1 MVSGRRILLL
11 APQDDRG
18 SYRPLEEEG
27 FTLSLYQEPLIVE
40 EIPLDESPDLVVV
53 DIALMPAED
62 LSAFLQRCKEVQL
75 PVLAVVSQEHRSL
88 LDPTLPVEDFIFSP
102 LGDAE
107 LRIRVRHIL
116 WKTGSWDS
124 GQVVRIGDLLIDQE
138 RYEISVAGR
147 RVILTYKEYQLLC
160 LLATNPGRVY
170 SREALLSRVWGYDYF
185 GGTRTVDVHIR
196 RLRSKVEDATERVT
210 YGQSFWHPH
219 WNCGSLF
226 CSRSVGC
233 KGLPRCCDSSVM
245 LPSIDRSSR
254 AFRRRIYPL
263 IAGQGV
269 SLGIKK
275 QRERK
280 QQEGASLRVG
290 CRPKISQL
298 GTSRFVLC
306 LR

>member
-11 APQDDRG
+11 APQDERG
-18 SYRPLEEEG
+18 SFRPLEEEG
-27 FTLSLYQEPLIVE
+27 FTLSLYQEPLIVVE
-40 EIPLDESPDLVVV
+40 EIPLEESPDLVVV

-107 LRIRVRHIL
+107 LRTRVRRIL

-124 GQVVRIGDLLIDQE
+124 GQVIRIGDLVIDQE
-138 RYEISVAGR
+138 RYETAVAGR

-196 RLRSKVEDATERVT
+196 RLRSKVEDATHLFIETVRNVGYRFRV
-210 YGQSFWHPH
+210 
-219 WNCGSLF
+219 
-226 CSRSVGC
+226 
-233 KGLPRCCDSSVM
+233 
-245 LPSIDRSSR
+245 
-254 AFRRRIYPL
+254 A
-263 IAGQGV
+263 
-269 SLGIKK
+269 
-275 QRERK
+275 
-280 QQEGASLRVG
+280 
-290 CRPKISQL
+290 
-298 GTSRFVLC
+298 
-306 LR
+306 

>member
-27 FTLSLYQEPLIVE
+27 FTLSLHQEPLIVE

-75 PVLAVVSQEHRSL
+75 PVLAVVSQEYRSL

-196 RLRSKVEDATERVT
+196 RLRSKVEDATHLFIETVRNVGYRFRV
-210 YGQSFWHPH
+210 
-219 WNCGSLF
+219 
-226 CSRSVGC
+226 
-233 KGLPRCCDSSVM
+233 
-245 LPSIDRSSR
+245 
-254 AFRRRIYPL
+254 A
-263 IAGQGV
+263 
-269 SLGIKK
+269 
-275 QRERK
+275 
-280 QQEGASLRVG
+280 
-290 CRPKISQL
+290 
-298 GTSRFVLC
+298 
-306 LR
+306 

>member
-11 APQDDRG
+11 APQDERG
-18 SYRPLEEEG
+18 SFRPLEEEG

-40 EIPLDESPDLVVV
+40 EIPLEESPDLVVV
-53 DIALMPAED
+53 DIALMPTED

-107 LRIRVRHIL
+107 LRTRVRRIL

-124 GQVVRIGDLLIDQE
+124 GQVIRIGDLVIDQE
-138 RYEISVAGR
+138 RYETAVAGR

-196 RLRSKVEDATERVT
+196 RLRSKVEDATHLFIETVRNVGYRFRV
-210 YGQSFWHPH
+210 
-219 WNCGSLF
+219 
-226 CSRSVGC
+226 
-233 KGLPRCCDSSVM
+233 
-245 LPSIDRSSR
+245 
-254 AFRRRIYPL
+254 A
-263 IAGQGV
+263 
-269 SLGIKK
+269 
-275 QRERK
+275 
-280 QQEGASLRVG
+280 
-290 CRPKISQL
+290 
-298 GTSRFVLC
+298 
-306 LR
+306 

>member
-40 EIPLDESPDLVVV
+40 DIPLDESPDLVVV

-88 LDPTLPVEDFIFSP
+88 VDPTLPVEDFIFSP

-196 RLRSKVEDATERVT
+196 RLRSKVEDATHLFIETVRNVGYRFRV
-210 YGQSFWHPH
+210 
-219 WNCGSLF
+219 
-226 CSRSVGC
+226 
-233 KGLPRCCDSSVM
+233 
-245 LPSIDRSSR
+245 
-254 AFRRRIYPL
+254 A
-263 IAGQGV
+263 
-269 SLGIKK
+269 
-275 QRERK
+275 
-280 QQEGASLRVG
+280 
-290 CRPKISQL
+290 
-298 GTSRFVLC
+298 
-306 LR
+306 

>member
-11 APQDDRG
+11 APQDERG
-18 SYRPLEEEG
+18 SFRPLEEEG

-40 EIPLDESPDLVVV
+40 EIPLEESPDLVVV

-62 LSAFLQRCKEVQL
+62 LSVFLQRCKEVQL

-107 LRIRVRHIL
+107 LRTRVRRIL

-124 GQVVRIGDLLIDQE
+124 GQVIRIGDLVIDQE
-138 RYEISVAGR
+138 RYETAVAGR

-196 RLRSKVEDATERVT
+196 RLRSKVEDATHLFIETVRNVGYRFRV
-210 YGQSFWHPH
+210 
-219 WNCGSLF
+219 
-226 CSRSVGC
+226 
-233 KGLPRCCDSSVM
+233 
-245 LPSIDRSSR
+245 
-254 AFRRRIYPL
+254 A
-263 IAGQGV
+263 
-269 SLGIKK
+269 
-275 QRERK
+275 
-280 QQEGASLRVG
+280 
-290 CRPKISQL
+290 
-298 GTSRFVLC
+298 
-306 LR
+306 

>member
-11 APQDDRG
+11 APQDERG
-18 SYRPLEEEG
+18 SFRPLEEEG

-40 EIPLDESPDLVVV
+40 EIPLEESPDLVVV
-53 DIALMPAED
+53 DIALMPTED

-107 LRIRVRHIL
+107 LRTRVRRIL

-124 GQVVRIGDLLIDQE
+124 GQVIRIGDLLIDQE
-138 RYEISVAGR
+138 RYEIAVAGR

-196 RLRSKVEDATERVT
+196 RLRSKVEDATHLFIETVRNVGYRFRV
-210 YGQSFWHPH
+210 
-219 WNCGSLF
+219 
-226 CSRSVGC
+226 
-233 KGLPRCCDSSVM
+233 
-245 LPSIDRSSR
+245 
-254 AFRRRIYPL
+254 A
-263 IAGQGV
+263 
-269 SLGIKK
+269 
-275 QRERK
+275 
-280 QQEGASLRVG
+280 
-290 CRPKISQL
+290 
-298 GTSRFVLC
+298 
-306 LR
+306 